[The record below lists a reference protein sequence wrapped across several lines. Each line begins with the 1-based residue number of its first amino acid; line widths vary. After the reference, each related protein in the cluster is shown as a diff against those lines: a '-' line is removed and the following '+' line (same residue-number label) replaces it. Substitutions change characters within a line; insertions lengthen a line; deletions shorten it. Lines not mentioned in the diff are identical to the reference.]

1 MEEAYSITASEEL
14 PNSQFVSELVELI
27 TKSSLF
33 KECDPKDIQDWLEYD
48 VDDPGYQSLTDD
60 EINKSVVDDQGSSDN
75 EEELRDN
82 DQVEKGTSN

>member
-1 MEEAYSITASEEL
+1 MFLFQPGRHPELFFVVARTLIVDDTFDDFIVPYSITASEEL

-33 KECDPKDIQDWLEYD
+33 KECDPKDIQDWMEYD

-60 EINKSVVDDQGSSDN
+60 EIN
-75 EEELRDN
+75 
-82 DQVEKGTSN
+82 